1 MQDGSLEAVLHVHC
15 NDLAAIFLR
24 RALEDSAHF
33 CQPLKDEIKR
43 LWPPPSRQQDT
54 PLGGDC
60 MPRRSSMKV
69 IPLISSM

>member
-24 RALEDSAHF
+24 RAIVDCAHI
-33 CQPLKDEIKR
+33 CQLLKDEIKR
-43 LWPPPSRQQDT
+43 LWPPPNQQQNT

-60 MPRRSSMKV
+60 MPCRSTMKV
-69 IPLISSM
+69 IP